1 MLKEKILQNLNAAL
15 KEKKELE
22 TSVLRMLSAAILNK
36 EKEKRYRIFKETSK
50 GKTENLVKEDESSS
64 SATELSRSGSEGGK
78 GRKVPFDFAAARLT
92 DEEIIEVISAE
103 AKKRRESIEGF
114 QKGNRQELADKEKKE
129 LEILEKYLP
138 EQLSQEELKKLVQ
151 EAIAKVGAKEMRDMG
166 KIMQELMPKIKGK
179 ADGSSVSK
187 AVKEL
192 LGQ

>member
-1 MLKEKILQNLNAAL
+1 MLREKILQNLNAVL

-36 EKEKRYRIFKETSK
+36 EKEKRYRIFKETS
-50 GKTENLVKEDESSS
+50 SSS
-64 SATELSRSGSEGGK
+64 S
-78 GRKVPFDFAAARLT
+78 AAARLT

-138 EQLSQEELKKLVQ
+138 EQLSREELKKLVR